1 MVEILCPPEPSL
13 TTSACTLVSSL
24 ALAFLSAVWKVYLSG
39 EIHSD
44 WRDVIRKG
52 IAERKLPVQVTAP
65 NNSHEDSDDCGA
77 IILGDE
83 AVRLNYDNK
92 GGASA

>member
-1 MVEILCPPEPSL
+1 MHAGPI
-13 TTSACTLVSSL
+13 
-24 ALAFLSAVWKVYLSG
+24 ALASLSAVWKVYLSG

-77 IILGDE
+77 VILGDE